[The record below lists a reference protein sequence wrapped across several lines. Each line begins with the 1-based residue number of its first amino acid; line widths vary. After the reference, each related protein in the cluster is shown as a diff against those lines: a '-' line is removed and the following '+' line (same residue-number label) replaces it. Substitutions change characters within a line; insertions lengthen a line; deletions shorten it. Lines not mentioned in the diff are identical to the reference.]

1 MSKLPVPLDIAEITA
16 PLMLGVLWNWTLGSS
31 SGEDVYSYNFPGDR
45 TLLKLLVYSVFLVET
60 VQTALTGV
68 DLYYWFV
75 AGFGNLDHLT
85 VHLSGFD
92 VPIIGSV
99 VSLTVQ
105 VFFVYRIWVLSERSS
120 WFLCLT
126 ICLCS
131 IAATVA
137 ACYGGVYAFSH
148 HEFVNRR
155 ITKILALVG
164 PSSLQIWL
172 SGNASADILIAGSLL
187 SRLGRRRRE
196 GGHFSDH
203 ALSKVIRLTIETN
216 VLTST
221 VGVVVLLVV
230 VMFPDKIW
238 YFCPLAVLGKLY
250 SNTLLVSLNNR
261 ISIREGRGAVVRSPP
276 LTPALTA
283 NSLPGPWS
291 EIVHMEFEKPSAALV
306 AGSSDDSAGQG
317 TGRVIDIC
325 VTRNQVVV

>member
-16 PLMLGVLWNWTLGSS
+16 PLMLGVLWNWTLYGVLMVQTY
-31 SGEDVYSYNFPGDR
+31 VYSYNFPGDR

-60 VQTALTGV
+60 VQTALTGA

-75 AGFGNLDHLT
+75 SGFGNLGHLT

-105 VFFVYRIWVLSERSS
+105 VFFVYRIWVLSGRSS

-126 ICLCS
+126 ICLSS
-131 IAATVA
+131 IVATVA
-137 ACYGGVYAFSH
+137 ACYGGVYAISH

-155 ITKILALVG
+155 ITKILAL
-164 PSSLQIWL
+164 IWL

-187 SRLGRRRRE
+187 FHLGRRRRE

-221 VGVVVLLVV
+221 VGIVVLLVV
-230 VMFPDKIW
+230 VIFPDKIW

-261 ISIREGRGAVVRSPP
+261 ISIREGRGAVVRSPL
-276 LTPALTA
+276 LTFVLTA
-283 NSLPGPWS
+283 NSQPGPGS
-291 EIVHMEFEKPSAALV
+291 EIVHVEFEKPPAALV
-306 AGSSDDSAGQG
+306 AGLSDDNAGQG
-317 TGRVIDIC
+317 TCRVIDIC
-325 VTRNQVVV
+325 VTRDQVVV